1 MVVDGGD
8 QEVMELKEAG
18 GTEPLTLMVGMEVM
32 LTHMDTVVATE
43 EGGGLDMVMVQE
55 ERCEDLH
62 VVLHEEEAGGADRIE
77 N

>member
-18 GTEPLTLMVGMEVM
+18 GTETLTLMVGMEVM
-32 LTHMDTVVATE
+32 LTHMDMVVATE

>member
-1 MVVDGGD
+1 MVVDGVD
-8 QEVMELKEAG
+8 QEVMELKEPG
-18 GTEPLTLMVGMEVM
+18 GTETLTLMEGMEVM

-43 EGGGLDMVMVQE
+43 EGGGLDMAMVQE

-62 VVLHEEEAGGADRIE
+62 VVLHEEEEGGAGRTE